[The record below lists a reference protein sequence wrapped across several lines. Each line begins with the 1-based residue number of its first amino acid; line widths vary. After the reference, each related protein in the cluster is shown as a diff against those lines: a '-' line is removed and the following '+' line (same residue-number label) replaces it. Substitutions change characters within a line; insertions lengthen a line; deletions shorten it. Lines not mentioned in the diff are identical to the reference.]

1 MKSSCIISVGNEL
14 LCGHTVNTN
23 AAYLGQRLMELGLP
37 VIEAV
42 TVGDDID
49 QIVTT
54 IQQAGSHAEIV
65 IITGGLGPT
74 DDDVTR
80 QAVARFLGVD
90 LVQDDRLLEQIQAF
104 FVDRQREMPARNAI
118 QAHIPAGAEAIENP
132 VGTAPGIY
140 AQVETTQLFV
150 VPGVPSE
157 MRYLFDHWI
166 APKLETERGKQALA
180 VRRLNC
186 FGIGESDLAERLGDL
201 MRRDRNPLIN
211 CTVHFGVITLHI
223 MAAGPDQQQA
233 EDLAQADEAALRDLL
248 RELIFG
254 VEQETLAAVVVQ
266 GLTEAGR
273 TLAVAESC
281 TGGWIGKMLT
291 DIPGASRIFTQ
302 GWTTYT
308 NEAKARQL
316 GVSSVLLEQYGAVSE
331 PVARAMACGA
341 RLRAATDVAI
351 ATTGIAGPEG
361 GTPDKPVG
369 LVYIALATEDD
380 VKVQECRFKGG
391 REMIR
396 WRTTQTALDM
406 IRRAAVF

>member
-1 MKSSCIISVGNEL
+1 MKSSCLITVGNEL

-23 AAYLGQRLMELGLP
+23 AAYLGQRLMELGIP
-37 VIEAV
+37 VIQAV

-49 QIVTT
+49 QVVSA
-54 IQQAGSHAEIV
+54 IQQAGSHVEIV

-80 QAVARFLGVD
+80 QAMAKFLGVD
-90 LVQDDRLLEQIQAF
+90 LVQDDRLLGQIQAF

-140 AQVETTQLFV
+140 AQVGETQFFV

-166 APKLETERGKQALA
+166 APRLETVRGEQALA

-201 MRRDRNPLIN
+201 MQRDRNPLIN

-223 MAAGPDQQQA
+223 MAAGSDLQQA
-233 EDLAQADEAALRDLL
+233 EALAQADEAALRELL
-248 RELIFG
+248 GELIFG
-254 VEQETLAAVVVQ
+254 IEQETLAEVVVQ
-266 GLTEAGR
+266 GLTKAGR

-316 GVSSVLLEQYGAVSE
+316 GVSTALLEQYGAVSE
-331 PVARAMACGA
+331 PVARAMAHGA
-341 RLRAATDVAI
+341 RLQAATDVAI
-351 ATTGIAGPEG
+351 ATTGIAGPDG

-369 LVYIALATEDD
+369 LVYIALATEND
-380 VKVQECRFKGG
+380 VKVQEYRFKGA

-406 IRRAAVF
+406 VRRAAVF